1 MSRSQVAGE
10 LGTSEARLRYLER
23 TRLLPDFG
31 SVDARA
37 YAAVAKVLLAAR
49 VTLSMAEVREGMM
62 GQGTS
67 TFIKLAEERAKEKK
81 ILFSAAMSEIALE
94 QPELEAAYRGEHPHG
109 SDALNLRRQA
119 DKLMLRDLRAPQ
131 GGDDSMKRG
140 GKVGWRWLRVTRKN
154 ELTEVQGHDWLKVL
168 IFLARGFKPA
178 ELDVLVSDREG
189 NRVELSDVD
198 FDGLEVQ
205 AQGYY
210 R

>member
-1 MSRSQVAGE
+1 MSRSQVASE

-31 SVDARA
+31 SVDAHA

-49 VTLSMAEVREGMM
+49 VTLSMAEIREGMM

-67 TFIKLAEERAKEKK
+67 TFIKLAEERAKSKG
-81 ILFSAAMSEIALE
+81 IMFSPPLSEIALE
-94 QPELEAAYRGEHPHG
+94 QPELEAAYRDAVPHRN
-109 SDALNLRRQA
+109 DAV
-119 DKLMLRDLRAPQ
+119 MLRDLRTPQ